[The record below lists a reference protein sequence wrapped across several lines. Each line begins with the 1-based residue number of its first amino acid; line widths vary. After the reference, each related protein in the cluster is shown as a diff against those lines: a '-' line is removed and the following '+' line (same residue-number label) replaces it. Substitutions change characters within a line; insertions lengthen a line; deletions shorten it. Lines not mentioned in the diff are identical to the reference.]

1 MSIEALELAVQL
13 ADALDAA
20 HGAGIV
26 HRDIKPANLFV
37 TERGDLKV
45 LDFGLAKVGPDPADS
60 DSQMPTER
68 AEDPLTSPGTTVG
81 TVNYMSPE
89 QVRGDDLDA
98 RTDLYSAGVVLYGMV
113 TGVPSRSPA
122 TQRAWSS
129 PRS

>member
-1 MSIEALELAVQL
+1 MQL

-60 DSQMPTER
+60 HSEMPTER

-81 TVNYMSPE
+81 TVTTCLPNRCEGRILMPAP
-89 QVRGDDLDA
+89 VG
-98 RTDLYSAGVVLYGMV
+98 
-113 TGVPSRSPA
+113 RS
-122 TQRAWSS
+122 
-129 PRS
+129 